1 MELTGRYNTAKIFTE
16 NIEYACI
23 DQIKGILD
31 CAAFEDA
38 KIRIM
43 PDCHAGKGCVVG
55 YTQTIEDKIVPNL
68 VGVDISCGMSYVKI
82 KASEL
87 DFRKLDKVIRTYVPS
102 GMSIHKP
109 GALPKQTVKKAESL
123 ISSLHASVTDEKA
136 MHAVNSVGTLG
147 GGNHFIEAARSKE
160 TGDCYL
166 IVHSGSRNLGLQ
178 VCKYWQQKALN
189 SMPNKTGEKIA
200 EAIKELKEQGRAA
213 EIEQTVK
220 QLKKQFYIP
229 KDLAYL
235 DGEDMEGYLRDVGIV
250 AKYADLNRRTMLEI
264 ILGKMGILH
273 HKMEIRTTC
282 HNYIDLNRRIVRKG
296 AVSAEAGEEILVPL
310 NMRDGSLLCTGL
322 GNPDWNWSAPHGAG
336 RVMSRSAAKKE
347 LSMEEFRKTM
357 KDVYTTSVSEAT
369 LDEAPMAYKP
379 AREIEE
385 LLKDTAEIREHLL
398 PMYNFKAS

>member
-1 MELTGRYNTAKIFTE
+1 MELTGKYNTAKIFTD
-16 NIEYACI
+16 NVEYACI

-31 CAAFEDA
+31 CAAFEGA

-68 VGVDISCGMSYVKI
+68 VGVDISCGMSYVRI
-82 KASEL
+82 KTSEI
-87 DFRKLDKVIRTYVPS
+87 DFRKLDKIIRMYVPS

-109 GALPKQTVKKAESL
+109 GALPKQTIKKAESL

-160 TGDCYL
+160 TGEWYL

-178 VCKYWQQKALN
+178 VCNYWQRKALD
-189 SMPNKTGEKIA
+189 SMPKKIS
-200 EAIKELKEQGRAA
+200 ESISKAIRELKEQGRAA

-235 DGEDMEGYLRDVGIV
+235 DGEDMEGYLHDVGIV

-336 RVMSRSAAKKE
+336 RVMSRSAAKRE
-347 LSMEEFRKTM
+347 LSMDEFRETM
-357 KDVYTTSVSEAT
+357 KDIYTTSVSETT

-379 AREIEE
+379 AEEIEE
-385 LLKDTAEIREHLL
+385 LLKDTAEIREHLI
-398 PMYNFKAS
+398 PTYNFKAS